1 MPININVA
9 DNIAELV
16 LDHPPVNAFN
26 SQTWNELPTIIT
38 DLGKRQDVRVLL
50 IRAEGKGFCA
60 GVDIKELAANSAA
73 IVEVNKGNYES
84 VFGMQNCKY
93 HPS

>member
-1 MPININVA
+1 MPINVNVA

-50 IRAEGKGFCA
+50 IS
-60 GVDIKELAANSAA
+60 I
-73 IVEVNKGNYES
+73 
-84 VFGMQNCKY
+84 
-93 HPS
+93 

>member
-26 SQTWNELPTIIT
+26 SQTWNELPAKWLMKGEQNRFIAVQ
-38 DLGKRQDVRVLL
+38 KRCLRPAQ
-50 IRAEGKGFCA
+50 
-60 GVDIKELAANSAA
+60 
-73 IVEVNKGNYES
+73 
-84 VFGMQNCKY
+84 
-93 HPS
+93 